1 MRVKESYISLRDM
14 RFRASHGVMPQER
27 EVGAD
32 FLVSLRAKVDV
43 SAAFDHDMV
52 EVTLNYADLYEV
64 VKFEMARPSML
75 IEHVAWR
82 IGQSVFSTFPQVSE
96 LELSVT
102 KVNPPMGADCAG
114 AGVELHLINDK
125 TAK

>member
-14 RFRASHGVMPQER
+14 RFHAYHGVMPQER

-64 VKFEMARPSML
+64 VKFEMLHPSML
-75 IEHVAWR
+75 IEHVACR
-82 IGQSVFSTFPQVSE
+82 IGQAVFEAFPQVCE

-114 AGVELHLINDK
+114 ASVELYLINDK
-125 TAK
+125 TVK